1 MSSYN
6 FFSAK
11 TKTKT
16 CPIPRKIKG
25 CMLQHTVAAYMTISH
40 NIHIALTCHVYG
52 TIRDTGTTRTH
63 LYHTSIQG
71 PYLPAGD
78 GSNRNNTTFM
88 FDKTKANLHVIHVT
102 VAII

>member
-16 CPIPRKIKG
+16 CPIPRNKR
-25 CMLQHTVAAYMTISH
+25 LHVAAYMTISH

-63 LYHTSIQG
+63 LYHTSIQV
-71 PYLPAGD
+71 PSLPAGD

-88 FDKTKANLHVIHVT
+88 FDKTKTNLHVIHVT